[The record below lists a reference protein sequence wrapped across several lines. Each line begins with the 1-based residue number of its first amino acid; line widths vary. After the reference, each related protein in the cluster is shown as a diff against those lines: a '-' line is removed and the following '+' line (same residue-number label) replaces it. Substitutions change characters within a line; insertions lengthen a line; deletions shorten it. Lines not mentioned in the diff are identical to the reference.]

1 MAHDANPLE
10 RVVAELS
17 KLPGIGAKTAARL
30 AFFIL
35 NQPEEEAQAL
45 ARAIVDLKEKVRHCG
60 ICWNITE
67 AEPCAV
73 CRDAR
78 RDRSTVCVVESPAD
92 LLAIEATGDYRGLY
106 HVLMGVLS
114 PLSGVGPD
122 DLTVKG
128 LVRRLEDG
136 QIKEVIVATNPTVDG
151 EATAVYLAKLLKPI
165 GVAVSRIAL
174 GLPVGSNLE
183 YADKVTMARSLSARR
198 TME

>member
-165 GVAVSRIAL
+165 GVAVSRIAQ

-183 YADKVTMARSLSARR
+183 YADKVTMARSMSARR
-198 TME
+198 IIE